1 MRFEFKMVPGKPII
15 KEPPQHP
22 NPFELLKTGE
32 KQKEII
38 QGEPIATDAFGR
50 TLYQTPNGQFRAIG
64 DIFNLV
70 ANVYQAQNN
79 LVTLAPPPEDEE
91 EDTMPRGKP
100 KRKAGGIIIVPPSVP
115 KWFEICFVLDGDEG
129 ERVYKLRLGET
140 LEETILEE
148 IFNCPPG
155 LEPYEWWTNYIAF
168 GIPDAAIVLG
178 WDKDWNP
185 NVFKINYAQE
195 VLATLGI
202 TSEII
207 NTAKFTYYDNKLYFA
222 HFQSPSLIVVKSLSE
237 NFAAETVVNIPYSGK
252 RLSSSLC
259 VWKNFVVYLED
270 VTSNYRIKIYDFI
283 KKELIVRIDVEYDKY
298 YQFSMVSDNDTHA
311 CFLWSYSDSSTYETK
326 PQHFIILSE
335 DGTYK
340 DIEENGYRGWIGATD
355 KQACIAY
362 LPFKA
367 TTMNDVLRIS
377 AEWNN
382 EYIIIDESSKL
393 WSKRESKEF
402 DGNFY
407 FDYYETPVDNIYKTA
422 YDWYLGVS
430 GKKFYQVSADF
441 STVTEIGDYTNLG
454 NGNCGAPIFAPEMDG
469 TMLVEEEI
477 GTNYY
482 DIYRSTDFGASWNK
496 VISNHHAVYH
506 DIPNSIV
513 PCGNGVVYFV
523 SIAAMEVLYST
534 NYGTSWRH
542 LELGTEE
549 NPKDEQWIPIY
560 KIAPP
565 WLMNFA
571 WDHVDMFYSKETK
584 TTYLVTLEDDYQTYK
599 VYTSRD
605 GLSFGPKGSGSTM
618 FGSGNIPRKVISKPD
633 GTGVQF
639 ADVEKVSTGGHSCYE
654 SFDGGSSWE
663 KNTISPSIIGVYDIP
678 EGLAIVAKYSTYLS
692 TDGGHTKQHVRL
704 YPHKPTHIDTY
715 SLTGTPTL
723 MKRIVYTGELLEW
736 VQKTIGQD
744 SSIGKI
750 YNGKFYIDRAT
761 FDLSS
766 EEITKDV
773 LPYAD
778 KFLWL
783 GHYLLYSDYQYPIGD
798 VFIVRDMRTGEEIT
812 LSTGKEPYFFPEHMM
827 NYYLK
832 LSTS

>member
-1 MRFEFKMVPGKPII
+1 MRFEFKMVPGKPIT

-38 QGEPIATDAFGR
+38 RGEPILTDAFGR

-70 ANVYQAQNN
+70 ANVYQLQNQF
-79 LVTLAPPPEDEE
+79 VTLAPPPDDDE
-91 EDTMPRGKP
+91 EDTVPKQKP

-195 VLATLGI
+195 ILATLGI

-283 KKELIVRIDVEYDKY
+283 KKELIVRIDVEYDIY
-298 YQFSMVSDNDTHA
+298 YQFHMVNDNETHA
-311 CFLWSYSDSSTYETK
+311 CFVWSYYDSATPETK
-326 PQHFIILSE
+326 PQHFIILNE

-340 DIEENGYRGWIGATD
+340 DIEENGYRGWMGATNE
-355 KQACIAY
+355 KAYLAY
-362 LPFKA
+362 LPIKV
-367 TTMNDVLRIS
+367 TNMNSLLCIS
-377 AEWNN
+377 AEYGN
-382 EYIIIDESSKL
+382 EYLVIDDYSKL
-393 WSKRESKEF
+393 WTKRALEEGKEF

-407 FDYYETPVDNIYKTA
+407 FDYHGTPVYSIYKTA
-422 YDWYLGVS
+422 YGWYLGVS
-430 GKKFYQVSADF
+430 GYKLYHISADL
-441 STVTEIGDYTNLG
+441 STIEEIGDYSTLG
-454 NGNCGAPIFAPEMDG
+454 NGRCGAVILAPEMDG
-469 TMLVEEEI
+469 TMFVEELGES
-477 GTNYY
+477 GY
-482 DIYRSTDFGASWNK
+482 DVYRSTDFGASWEKILSGYN
-496 VISNHHAVYH
+496 ALYH
-506 DIPNSIV
+506 SLPNPIV
-513 PCGNGVVYFV
+513 PCGNGILYFV
-523 SIAAMEVLYST
+523 SSRAMEVLYSE
-534 NYGTSWRH
+534 NYGSTWRH
-542 LELGTEE
+542 LELGTKED
-549 NPKDEQWIPIY
+549 PKDEARLPLYWGYPPGSGIFQWNY
-560 KIAPP
+560 V
-565 WLMNFA
+565 N
-571 WDHVDMFYSKETK
+571 MFYSKETNTAYL
-584 TTYLVTLEDDYQTYK
+584 TTIEGDEFWFYVSKDHG
-599 VYTSRD
+599 VN
-605 GLSFGPKGSGSTM
+605 
-618 FGSGNIPRKVISKPD
+618 FGSHSSHVNLFPPEYCPERIVAKSD
-633 GTGVQF
+633 GTGVQY
-639 ADVEKVSTGGHSCYE
+639 AVVRESYPVYHTYE
-654 SFDGGSSWE
+654 SFDGGGTWQESTVSS
-663 KNTISPSIIGVYDIP
+663 SVIGLYDVP
-678 EGLAIVAKYSTYLS
+678 EGLAIVSQISTYLS
-692 TDGGHTKQHVRL
+692 KDGGHTKQYVRL
-704 YPHKPTHIDTY
+704 HPYKPTHIDTY

-766 EEITKDV
+766 EEVTKDV

-798 VFIVRDMRTGEEIT
+798 VFIVRDMRTGEELT

-832 LSTS
+832 LST